1 MKIIDFRL
9 RPPFKDFLNEDM
21 HLFRADDPF
30 VTRFFKQNGFP
41 IPESNG
47 PFAIYLSIMF
57 KPSSVF
63 ITS

>member
-41 IPESNG
+41 NIKIG
-47 PFAIYLSIMF
+47 G
-57 KPSSVF
+57 
-63 ITS
+63 